1 MNLSRCIR
9 LLLLFP
15 FVFFSCK
22 TRINRAEE
30 KRVTAEADST
40 RICDSIYNAIKAAE
54 NFRRED
60 SIRYANSVPVQNE
73 ESPIDSL
80 HLEYFNTFNRLFD
93 LSRSKECGDV
103 RREKGVNSFLLNDAT
118 AINELLGARL
128 PLHDLNVDHPYY
140 ECINASGT
148 EALRLVFHEGGVYN
162 EFDEMEIRLSDTTS
176 PDQQLPDLHFISS
189 EGIQLGMNRN
199 DVLSKTGNCFSA
211 SGTAGNDSIV
221 FTRKDG
227 ELFFRYFVFHDNLL
241 VYYRFGNIY
250 P

>member
-1 MNLSRCIR
+1 M
-9 LLLLFP
+9 
-15 FVFFSCK
+15 
-22 TRINRAEE
+22 
-30 KRVTAEADST
+30 TAETDST
-40 RICDSIYNAIKAAE
+40 RICDSIYNAVKASAY
-54 NFRRED
+54 FHRQDSVIQASDPAIRE
-60 SIRYANSVPVQNE
+60 E
-73 ESPIDSL
+73 ESPVDSL

-118 AINELLGARL
+118 AINELLGERL

-162 EFDEMEIRLSDTTS
+162 EFDEMEIRFPDTTS
-176 PDQQLPDLHFISS
+176 PDQQLPDFHFISS

-221 FTRKDG
+221 FTRKDD
-227 ELFFRYFVFHDNLL
+227 ELFFRYFVFHDNQLI
-241 VYYRFGNIY
+241 YYRFGSIY